1 MFNSYTETTLRYDA
15 ELCINC
21 DMCNIVCP
29 HAVFT
34 RGEKV
39 AVLANPLACMEC
51 GACMV
56 NCPVMAIYVDAG
68 VGCASAMINAAL
80 RGKKMEECSCGGDD
94 CCG

>member
-1 MFNSYTETTLRYDA
+1 MFNSYTETTLRYDP

-21 DMCNIVCP
+21 DMCSIVCP

-34 RGEKV
+34 HGEKV

-80 RGKKMEECSCGGDD
+80 RGKKVEKGTCGGGE

>member
-1 MFNSYTETTLRYDA
+1 MFNSYTETTLQYDA

-21 DMCNIVCP
+21 DMCSIVCP
-29 HAVFT
+29 HAVFA

-80 RGKKMEECSCGGDD
+80 RGNKMEECSCGGSD